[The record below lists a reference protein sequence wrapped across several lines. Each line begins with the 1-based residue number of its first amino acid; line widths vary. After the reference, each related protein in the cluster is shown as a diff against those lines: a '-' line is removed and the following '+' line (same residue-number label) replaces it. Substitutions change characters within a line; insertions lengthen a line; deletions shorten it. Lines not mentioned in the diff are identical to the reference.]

1 MKTHRHRTY
10 AGIVLLVACVCAS
23 SAAAQDAAGKK
34 GGTGTDA
41 PKAGEQAGSSKPQQT
56 GDGAPELTAK
66 ASQAIDKGLKFLLS
80 SQNRDGSWDSD
91 GKGTRAVAIT
101 SLSLMAFMA
110 KAQFPGSGPYAK
122 QLDRAKGFL
131 LRKAK
136 EAPDGYLGTVM
147 YEHGLA
153 TLALSEMWGMTRDRT
168 DDDAIQKALEAAV
181 EVIVRSQNVGG
192 GWRYQPQMNA
202 GQDTSV
208 TVMVFVALASA
219 RQAGVMVPDVTIK
232 KFVAY
237 LEGAQAEGGGFTY
250 TPRTKTHPT
259 IACSA
264 GGAYAA
270 QLAGQRE
277 SEMVSSAL
285 RYLQK
290 QSPGIID
297 GGCGYYYY
305 THYYAIQAMVQAGDD
320 RYAKWY
326 PRIRDALIRRQ
337 QVNGSWTKGRQ
348 GGAGYAT
355 PMAIIIL
362 ATPHRYIP
370 IYQR

>member
-1 MKTHRHRTY
+1 
-10 AGIVLLVACVCAS
+10 VLLTVSLWAS
-23 SAAAQDAAGKK
+23 SAAAATPAGKK
-34 GGTGTDA
+34 AGSGADA
-41 PKAGEQAGSSKPQQT
+41 PAAAERAPDPKQPET
-56 GDGAPELTAK
+56 DDGAPELTAK
-66 ASQAIDKGLKFLLS
+66 ASQSIDKGLTYLLS
-80 SQNRDGSWDSD
+80 TQKKDGSWDSD
-91 GKGTRAVAIT
+91 GKGARSVAIT
-101 SLSLMAFMA
+101 SLSLMAFMS
-110 KAQFPGSGPYAK
+110 KAQFPGSGPYGK
-122 QLDRAKGFL
+122 QLDRAKSWL

-136 EAPDGYLGTVM
+136 EGADGYLGTVM

-153 TLALSEMWGMTRDRT
+153 TLALSEMWGMTRDKT

-181 EVIVRSQNVGG
+181 DVIVRSQNVGG

-208 TVMVFVALASA
+208 TAMVFVALASA
-219 RQAGVMVPDVTIK
+219 RQAGIMVPDVTIK

-237 LEGAQAEGGGFTY
+237 LEGAQAVGGGFTY

-270 QLAGQRE
+270 QLAGQRD
-277 SEMVSSAL
+277 SEMVSAAL
-285 RYLQK
+285 RYLQM
-290 QSPGIID
+290 QFPGMTD
-297 GGCGYYYY
+297 KGCGYYYY

-326 PRIRDALIRRQ
+326 PRIRDALISRQ
-337 QVNGSWTKGRQ
+337 QANGSWSKGRQ